1 MVQGKKQLNSKPK
14 FAEVVI
20 GDNEAKEIVLFSYSS
35 ASSFIASF
43 NVLNSTLM
51 FSSSFLH
58 ASLKSATG
66 SSGSPFSG
74 ASFRRM
80 FTLFSSIPC
89 RVGMCSCC
97 WVPSLLP
104 HFSPAAYAFTMMRTS
119 RWIAIGSSARLMS
132 TPWV

>member
-20 GDNEAKEIVLFSYSS
+20 GDNEAKKIILFSYSS

-74 ASFRRM
+74 ASFKRM

-89 RVGMCSCC
+89 RVGMWSWCCS
-97 WVPSLLP
+97 PSLLP
-104 HFSPAAYAFTMMRTS
+104 HFKPAAYAFTMMRTR
-119 RWIAIGSSARLMS
+119 RWMAIGSSARLMRM
-132 TPWV
+132 PCV